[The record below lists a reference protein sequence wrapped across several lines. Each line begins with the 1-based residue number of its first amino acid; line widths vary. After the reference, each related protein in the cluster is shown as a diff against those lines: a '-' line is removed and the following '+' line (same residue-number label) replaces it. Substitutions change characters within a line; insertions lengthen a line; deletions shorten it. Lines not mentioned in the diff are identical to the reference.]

1 MRHYSLFG
9 TIPQEL
15 DRAGGRNP
23 TLHPICMLGSLS
35 PDRQARQKGWRYGLV
50 LVLLAPLAMGGCY
63 WLKYGKL
70 MRTHVDLL
78 VSMAKKMGDLLEDRR
93 AITPNLMD
101 EFSYPWERAR
111 DFVRIV
117 SPRYAGRRSLQEF
130 GRFLDIYAELLKE
143 IDRLRLHNDDTTAF
157 RERVTALRAQGER
170 VKAILVEEGL

>member
-1 MRHYSLFG
+1 
-9 TIPQEL
+9 
-15 DRAGGRNP
+15 
-23 TLHPICMLGSLS
+23 MLGPLS
-35 PDRQARQKGWRYGLV
+35 PHRQARQTGWWHSLV
-50 LVLLAPLAMGGCY
+50 IVLLVLLLTGGCY

-78 VSMAKKMGDLLEDRR
+78 VSMSKKMSDLLEDQRT
-93 AITPNLMD
+93 ITPNMMD

-117 SPRYAGRRSLQEF
+117 SPRYAERRSLQAF
-130 GRFLDIYAELLKE
+130 SRFLAIYAELLKE

-157 RERVTALRAQGER
+157 GERVTALRAQGEQ